1 MQDRATESRVMIV
14 DDEQYVLETASQ
26 ILADKNYSVLICHDA
41 DEALNK
47 MQDDSVD
54 IVLTDIKMPGTSG
67 LDLLGKIREK
77 NPLLPVILMTG
88 YADLNLAVEAI
99 NRGAFNFIIKPY
111 HPEYLLQIIKK
122 AEQYNNFL
130 KLKENYKMY
139 LEDTVR
145 KRTYELETAKKLSD
159 SFSKD
164 LVERLTTV
172 AEFRDTEAG
181 AHVARIGIFSELV
194 ARTLGLPMDFI
205 HTIKLSSP
213 LHDIGKIAISDIILL
228 KPGPLTPEEFQIM
241 KTHTTEGKRIVGGSS
256 HPVLQMAESIAG
268 THHERWDGTGYPNGL
283 RGGDI
288 PLEGRIAMIV
298 DQYDAL
304 RSARPYKPAFDHAK
318 VVEIITEGDGRTMP
332 EHFDPNVM
340 NAFNEILPRFDEIY
354 SSFSI

>member
-1 MQDRATESRVMIV
+1 MNSAAEIKVLIV
-14 DDEQYVLETASQ
+14 DDEEYVLETASQ
-26 ILADKNYSVLICHDA
+26 ILSDKNYSVFICRDA
-41 DEALNK
+41 SQALNR

-54 IVLTDIKMPGTSG
+54 IVLTDIKMPGISG
-67 LDLLGKIREK
+67 LDLLAKIREK

-122 AEQYNNFL
+122 AEQYNHFL
-130 KLKENYKMY
+130 KLKENYKLY

-145 KRTYELETAKKLSD
+145 QRTHELETAKKLSD

-194 ARTLGLPMDFI
+194 ARTLGLPMDFV

-213 LHDIGKIAISDIILL
+213 LHDIGKIAISDSILL

-241 KTHTTEGKRIVGGSS
+241 KSHTTEGKRIVGGSS

-304 RSARPYKPAFDHAK
+304 RSERPYKPAFDHAK

-332 EHFDPNVM
+332 EHFDSNVM
-340 NAFNEILPRFDEIY
+340 NAFNEVSPRFDDIY
-354 SSFSI
+354 TSFCI